1 LQATHSVN
9 MIVEQTVQG
18 TADIARSSTDF
29 AKRQL
34 VSSQSVS
41 NFNRP
46 PKGAKGRS
54 SILKAKDAKELAERI
69 GLMRYPVGPQMKLYE
84 KVWMTLDDPEF
95 INEHGVG
102 SSLPHLA
109 AYYAAFSVFL
119 IVFSCVA
126 LCLEDELNCV
136 RKVEYIESTLTNSSR
151 DYVGPLVTPEN
162 CVTWEKAWLYI
173 EYATVGCFT
182 LELAI
187 RYATAPDRSRFR
199 RMGFNWVDLLAVAP
213 FYVEICV
220 LAARNELD
228 QRVSDPLPLNA
239 SWHEPVQRDS
249 VLTALSVLRVLR
261 LARVFKLLKMGNLS
275 AMQLVS
281 STAGAALCDS
291 FALLTSLMMVTIIAM
306 IVFSAAVS
314 QLEPGTDL
322 TNWPSDK
329 NSWFLSTPRTYWWSL
344 VTLTGVGYGD
354 EYPRKLP
361 GRVLAIVCAIVGIIV
376 VAVPIEVI
384 GRYFGQHYKSHVYSR
399 EVAKECEVDGVL
411 QFRPLYEKLVKLSS
425 QGLLRVRCPRD
436 EREVEAVVAA
446 YDGKGNC
453 RLESDEWSALIE
465 DLVAH
470 RGDWEGCALRRT
482 VDYLAEARDGVRE
495 LHREVDE
502 LRKRRTKQHDEL
514 CALVRE
520 RFPHGV
526 PKGGVRGARAK
537 EAG

>member
-1 LQATHSVN
+1 MPIRIGRTRGGLVGKAGAEGRLAARVIRRGSDVVLQELQNGVEQVALQATHSVN

-187 RYATAPDRSRFR
+187 RYATAPDRSRVR

-220 LAARNELD
+220 LAGAPTFATAAARARALRRRSRIAHGACCVICCALAPACTPRHAPPRLRASRTRARFACVAARNELD

-275 AMQLVS
+275 AM
-281 STAGAALCDS
+281 
-291 FALLTSLMMVTIIAM
+291 
-306 IVFSAAVS
+306 
-314 QLEPGTDL
+314 
-322 TNWPSDK
+322 
-329 NSWFLSTPRTYWWSL
+329 
-344 VTLTGVGYGD
+344 
-354 EYPRKLP
+354 
-361 GRVLAIVCAIVGIIV
+361 
-376 VAVPIEVI
+376 
-384 GRYFGQHYKSHVYSR
+384 
-399 EVAKECEVDGVL
+399 
-411 QFRPLYEKLVKLSS
+411 
-425 QGLLRVRCPRD
+425 
-436 EREVEAVVAA
+436 
-446 YDGKGNC
+446 
-453 RLESDEWSALIE
+453 
-465 DLVAH
+465 
-470 RGDWEGCALRRT
+470 
-482 VDYLAEARDGVRE
+482 
-495 LHREVDE
+495 
-502 LRKRRTKQHDEL
+502 
-514 CALVRE
+514 
-520 RFPHGV
+520 
-526 PKGGVRGARAK
+526 
-537 EAG
+537 